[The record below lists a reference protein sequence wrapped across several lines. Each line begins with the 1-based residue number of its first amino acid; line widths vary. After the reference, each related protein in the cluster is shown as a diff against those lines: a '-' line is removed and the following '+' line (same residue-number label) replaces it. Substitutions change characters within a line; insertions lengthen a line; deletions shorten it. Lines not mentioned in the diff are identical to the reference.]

1 MNTAEKLQEILKFEF
16 IFHDEDSN
24 WFMSWDIAR
33 FADVIAYDE
42 KYGTYYVYSVEANNT
57 KLRFEKRTSAH
68 ARQDCSFE
76 EIFEAL
82 PRETREKIIF
92 HFDLFRE

>member
-1 MNTAEKLQEILKFEF
+1 MEAAQRLREILKFDF

-24 WFMSWDIAR
+24 WFMAWDVAR

-42 KYGTYYVYSVEANNT
+42 RYGNYYVYSVEANDVR
-57 KLRFEKRTSAH
+57 LRYEKRTSAH

-82 PRETREKIIF
+82 PLETREKIVF
-92 HFDLFRE
+92 YLDLFKE